1 MNDYLRTEVTLMK
14 QILLAFMVFATTHYS
29 YNAAL
34 KKSEPLV
41 WAEERLANNNGR
53 DNDNSEP
60 FKPREYIRKKLY
72 PQERQEK

>member
-1 MNDYLRTEVTLMK
+1 MK

-29 YNAAL
+29 YNVTL

-41 WAEERLANNNGR
+41 WTEERLAKNNGR
-53 DNDNSEP
+53 DNSEP